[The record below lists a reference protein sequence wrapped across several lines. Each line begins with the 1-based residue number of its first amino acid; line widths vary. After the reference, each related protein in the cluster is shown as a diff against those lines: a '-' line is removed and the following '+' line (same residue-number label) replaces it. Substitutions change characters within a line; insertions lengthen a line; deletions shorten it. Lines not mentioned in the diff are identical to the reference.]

1 VGYTGS
7 DSGNGKLKPI
17 KANSFDWTLEWYP
30 GNGSSLTLALFRKN
44 VSDIILQTGYLTPVK
59 DLAGN
64 PQNFL
69 VTGPDN
75 VAKGSVTG
83 AELAGQTYFNN
94 VPGLDRILPDW
105 AKGFGISA
113 NYTYIDS
120 KQTLYHPFS
129 QKYCPAN
136 GSFNNAGVS
145 IFGCDT
151 NGLPFTSMPL
161 QYLSKNAFNVMFLY
175 DRGPVSARLAY
186 SWRSRFLQGV
196 GTNGTGG
203 PDGTSADP
211 ARAAA
216 NGGVAPKDVA
226 WGLPTWQE
234 ATGMLDFGL
243 DYKFTDHISGSFS
256 ASNLTDVVVRQTQQQ
271 APGAMGRAWFEPGRS
286 YRIALRYT
294 Y

>member
-1 VGYTGS
+1 M
-7 DSGNGKLKPI
+7 
-17 KANSFDWTLEWYP
+17 
-30 GNGSSLTLALFRKN
+30 
-44 VSDIILQTGYLTPVK
+44 K

-64 PQNFL
+64 AQDFL
-69 VTGPDN
+69 ITGQDN
-75 VAKGSVTG
+75 VAKGTVKG
-83 AELAGQTYFNN
+83 LELAGQTYFNN
-94 VPGLDRILPDW
+94 VPVLDRMLPDW
-105 AKGFGISA
+105 VKGFGISA

-120 KQTLYHPFS
+120 KQTLYHPFT

-136 GSFNNAGVS
+136 GSFNNAS
-145 IFGCDT
+145 ISVYGCDT

-175 DRGPVSARLAY
+175 DRGPLSARLAY

-211 ARAAA
+211 ARKDA
-216 NGGVAPKDVA
+216 NGNEPRDVG
-226 WGLPTWQE
+226 WGLPTWEE
-234 ATGMLDFGL
+234 ATGFLDFGL
-243 DYKFTDHISGSFS
+243 DYKFTEHISGSFS

-271 APGAMGRAWFEPGRS
+271 SPGNMGRAWFEPGRS
-286 YRIALRYT
+286 YRIALRYS